1 MIIGIIG
8 RNGESAKK
16 ELYHAI
22 SSSIDGDTE
31 KIYNDVT
38 NALSSLRK
46 EGVIGNIGTNR
57 LPVYRMKAHG
67 PE

>member
-46 EGVIGNIGTNR
+46 EGVI
-57 LPVYRMKAHG
+57 
-67 PE
+67 

>member
-1 MIIGIIG
+1 MIIDII
-8 RNGESAKK
+8 RINGESTKK
-16 ELYHAI
+16 EILDII
-22 SSSIDGDTE
+22 SPSLDGNLE

-46 EGVIGNIGTNR
+46 EGVIENIGTNR

>member
-1 MIIGIIG
+1 MIIDII
-8 RNGESAKK
+8 RINGESTKK
-16 ELYHAI
+16 EILDII
-22 SSSIDGDTE
+22 SPSLDGNLE

-46 EGVIGNIGTNR
+46 EGVIENIGTSR
-57 LPVYRMKAHG
+57 LPVYRMKAHR

>member
-1 MIIGIIG
+1 M
-8 RNGESAKK
+8 
-16 ELYHAI
+16 
-22 SSSIDGDTE
+22 E

-46 EGVIGNIGTNR
+46 EGVIENIGINR
-57 LPVYRMKAHG
+57 LPVCRIKAHG

>member
-8 RNGESAKK
+8 RNGESTKK
-16 ELYHAI
+16 ELYRAI

-46 EGVIGNIGTNR
+46 EGVIENIGTNR

>member
-1 MIIGIIG
+1 M
-8 RNGESAKK
+8 
-16 ELYHAI
+16 
-22 SSSIDGDTE
+22 E

-46 EGVIGNIGTNR
+46 EGVIENIGTNR